1 MRDKRKVK
9 TNISDFSFEMRGYGQ
24 YLVTYTSPTTGKKWS
39 TLVTDMEIIDATK
52 NADEPKRCDLEQ
64 LKRVCKNQ

>member
-24 YLVTYTSPTTGKKWS
+24 YLVTYTSPTTGKK
-39 TLVTDMEIIDATK
+39 VVNFGYRHGD
-52 NADEPKRCDLEQ
+52 N
-64 LKRVCKNQ
+64 

>member
-24 YLVTYTSPTTGKKWS
+24 YLVTYTSPTTGKKW
-39 TLVTDMEIIDATK
+39 
-52 NADEPKRCDLEQ
+52 
-64 LKRVCKNQ
+64 

>member
-1 MRDKRKVK
+1 MKDKRKVK

-52 NADEPKRCDLEQ
+52 KCN
-64 LKRVCKNQ
+64 